1 MNDLARR
8 RDAAATIA
16 IEAACLAAR
25 LRVQGG
31 GVASLKGAQDFITEA
46 DGATERFIRD
56 RLEQDFPGESILGE
70 EMGGA
75 VDGAGPLWVLDPIDG
90 TANFA
95 RGGDRW
101 CVSIGLVIGNR
112 AVAGA
117 IARHAPAE
125 IFAAAEG
132 LGATLNGAPIHAA
145 PTTDIGRA
153 IIECGWSLRLPIA
166 AFHRIAR
173 PSPPLAP
180 ACGGRLGRPRPGGQR
195 GRAARRLSRK
205 PHQFMGCG
213 CRHPHRPRGRLL
225 DQCLR
230 QWRLAGAGQSHRC
243 RRTGTGRPARRRVGR
258 LISGAPAASAGP
270 APSPGCGRCARRVRS
285 CAPRPRP

>member
-8 RDAAATIA
+8 RDAAAAIA
-16 IEAACLAAR
+16 IEAAALAAR
-25 LRVQGG
+25 LRAEGG

-46 DGATERFIRD
+46 DGATERFIRA
-56 RLEQDFPGESILGE
+56 RLEQDFPGEAILGE

-75 VDGAGPLWVLDPIDG
+75 VDGTGPLWVLDPIDG
-90 TANFA
+90 TSNFA

-132 LGATLNGAPIHAA
+132 LGATLNGTPIHAA
-145 PTTDIGRA
+145 PTTDIGHA

-166 AFHRIAR
+166 VFHRMAAEVTALGGGVRTGGSGALGLVESAAGRLDGYLERHINSWDAAAAIVIAR
-173 PSPPLAP
+173 EAGCWTNGFDNGDWLASGNP
-180 ACGGRLGRPRPGGQR
+180 IG
-195 GRAARRLSRK
+195 
-205 PHQFMGCG
+205 
-213 CRHPHRPRGRLL
+213 
-225 DQCLR
+225 
-230 QWRLAGAGQSHRC
+230 
-243 RRTGTGRPARRRVGR
+243 V
-258 LISGAPAASAGP
+258 GAPGLGVQLATLLET
-270 APSPGCGRCARRVRS
+270 
-285 CAPRPRP
+285 